1 MRASMIVPLCLAMA
15 ACSGDEGDN
24 KQASAEAPQTLPA
37 GTWQTKFEVKSFTS
51 IDKTTPGLKAKVG
64 DKEEAAACVTEAD
77 RAKPAPELFAGSGYQ
92 CTYANSYIRGG
103 MINASLTCT
112 RPELKGQINMTVS
125 GSYDSD
131 SFEAQVDGTSYL
143 PGPGDFRM
151 SRKVEGKL
159 TPGACQP
166 AAAPG
171 AAPAAAAGKG
181 GKAKA
186 GA

>member
-1 MRASMIVPLCLAMA
+1 MRALMIVPLCLAAA
-15 ACSGDEGDN
+15 ACSGGEGDN
-24 KQASAEAPQTLPA
+24 KQAAAEAPQTLPA

-51 IDKTTPGLKAKVG
+51 VDKTTPGLKAKEG
-64 DKEEAAACVTEAD
+64 DKEEASACVTEAE
-77 RAKPAPELFAGSGYQ
+77 RAKPAPELFAGNGYT
-92 CTYANSYIRGG
+92 CTYSNSYLRGG
-103 MINASLTCT
+103 MINASMSCT

-125 GSYDSD
+125 GSYDAD

-166 AAAPG
+166 ASGP
-171 AAPAAAAGKG
+171 AAAGKG
-181 GKAKA
+181 GKGKA